1 MLRSTKSKITKNE
14 IGENV
19 PNLEITEVVSIHCN
33 IVSNNYQ
40 RNLRVIYA
48 FVSNKL
54 FRQLIEFSPQNCI
67 FLKTFLSEFSYIE
80 LWFTDQNANPLET
93 EDKINTTLV
102 INWSTKWL
110 LIPRY
115 SVHPR
120 DRIFIKD
127 YGFLSF
133 AMNMGKNVG
142 KI

>member
-80 LWFTDQNANPLET
+80 LWFIDQNANPLET

-102 INWSTKWL
+102 N
-110 LIPRY
+110 
-115 SVHPR
+115 
-120 DRIFIKD
+120 
-127 YGFLSF
+127 
-133 AMNMGKNVG
+133 N
-142 KI
+142 

>member
-54 FRQLIEFSPQNCI
+54 FRQLIEFSHQNCI
-67 FLKTFLSEFSYIE
+67 FLKTFLSEFSYIK

-102 INWSTKWL
+102 N
-110 LIPRY
+110 
-115 SVHPR
+115 
-120 DRIFIKD
+120 
-127 YGFLSF
+127 
-133 AMNMGKNVG
+133 N
-142 KI
+142 